1 MARLAL
7 NEFEAGYLGQR
18 TEDSDLFFD
27 LGMMYATG
35 RSVAVDLV
43 AAHKWFNLACLRG
56 KQAAKTYREE
66 IAAEL
71 SQSQLAGALQ
81 AARSFLAAQN
91 A

>member
-7 NEFEAGYLGQR
+7 NEFEAGYLGQK
-18 TEDSDLFFD
+18 TEDGDLFFD

-56 KQAAKTYREE
+56 KTAAKTYREE

-71 SQSQLAGALQ
+71 SQGQLAQALSS
-81 AARSFLAAQN
+81 ARSFLAAK

>member
-18 TEDSDLFFD
+18 TEDCDLFFD

-35 RSVAVDLV
+35 RSVAIDLI

-56 KQAAKTYREE
+56 KQAAKSYREE
-66 IAAEL
+66 VAAEL
-71 SQSQLAGALQ
+71 SQPQLAQALQ
-81 AARSFLAAQN
+81 AARSFLAAQHG
-91 A
+91 

>member
-1 MARLAL
+1 MARLAV

-18 TEDSDLFFD
+18 ADEGDLFFD

-66 IAAEL
+66 IAGEL
-71 SQSQLAGALQ
+71 SKSQLAQALQ
-81 AARSFLAAQN
+81 SARTFLASNKA
-91 A
+91 

>member
-1 MARLAL
+1 MARLAV

-18 TEDSDLFFD
+18 ADEGDLFFD

-71 SQSQLAGALQ
+71 SKSQLAQALQ
-81 AARSFLAAQN
+81 SARTFLASNKA
-91 A
+91 

>member
-1 MARLAL
+1 MARLAV

-18 TEDSDLFFD
+18 ADQGDLYFD
-27 LGMMYATG
+27 LGLMYATG

-56 KQAAKTYREE
+56 KQAAKSYREE

-71 SQSQLAGALQ
+71 SQSQLSQALQ
-81 AARSFLAAQN
+81 SARAFLAAH
-91 A
+91 AA

>member
-7 NEFEAGYLGQR
+7 NEFEAGYLGQ
-18 TEDSDLFFD
+18 TADEGDLFFD

-56 KQAAKTYREE
+56 KQAAKSYREE
-66 IAAEL
+66 IAQEL
-71 SQSQLAGALQ
+71 SQSQLALALQ
-81 AARSFLAAQN
+81 SARAFLSSQKA
-91 A
+91 